1 MHFAQSWEGP
11 GLIIVDASSSA
22 LKDEPNLFSFFST
35 ISKPEFQRDELGK
48 LHEGVH

>member
-1 MHFAQSWEGP
+1 MHFVQSWEGP
-11 GLIIVDASSSA
+11 GLIIVYASSSA
-22 LKDEPNLFSFFST
+22 LNALTQSVLIFST